1 MEQLSN
7 IEPTTEINLNID
19 KFETQGNDFDEFF
32 LEAVDKAF
40 SMLGNHSKE
49 LMYRYL
55 ENKCGVNKENI
66 PNKVDLFSQTIEA
79 VFGQSARLI
88 EIKIMHTLHE
98 KVPTF
103 TYSGKKAS
111 NLSFV
116 NYVEALRLFL

>member
-7 IEPTTEINLNID
+7 IEPKIELHLNID
-19 KFETQGNDFDEFF
+19 KFETQGRDFDEFF
-32 LEAVDKAF
+32 LEAVDIAF

-88 EIKIMHTLHE
+88 EIKIIRTLHE

-103 TYSGKKAS
+103 SYSGKKAS